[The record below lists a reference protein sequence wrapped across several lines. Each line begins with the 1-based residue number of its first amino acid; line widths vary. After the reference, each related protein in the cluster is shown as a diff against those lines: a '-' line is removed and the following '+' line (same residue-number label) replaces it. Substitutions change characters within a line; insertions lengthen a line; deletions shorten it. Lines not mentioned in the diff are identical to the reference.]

1 LRILIV
7 KTSSLG
13 DVLHTLPALTDAW
26 QAIPGLSADWV
37 VEESFAEI
45 PAWHPAV
52 ERVIPVAV
60 RRWRKHPWDAVQSG
74 EISQFFSALKLK
86 TYDHVIDAQGLIK
99 SALITRLARGNRAGL
114 DRHSIKESAASVFY
128 QQRVAVPKAQH
139 AVQRVR
145 QLFAAVLGYPLQ
157 SAQIDYGI
165 AALADHNGPADPASL
180 ILLHGTSWASKH
192 WPEQYWR
199 ELAALAHADGFQVKL
214 PWGNQTEYQ
223 RALRIADN
231 IPGSVVLDK
240 QSLTGLATH
249 LSRCSGVVAVDTGL
263 GHLAAALNRPAVAL
277 YGATNPALSGSFGD
291 HQQHLRSTLAC
302 SPCLRKECTYRG
314 EVLTGETRQGGF
326 EVKPACYKFIPPALV
341 FSELK
346 RLMVQAATT
355 KATDSDSGLNRS

>member
-1 LRILIV
+1 MRILIV

-13 DVLHTLPALTDAW
+13 DVLHTLPALTDAS

-60 RRWRKHPWDAVQSG
+60 RRWRKHPWNAVQSG
-74 EISQFFSALKLK
+74 DISQFVSALKLRA
-86 TYDHVIDAQGLIK
+86 YDHVIDAQGLLK

-114 DRHSIKESAASVFY
+114 DRHSIKESAASLFY

-145 QLFAAVLGYPLQ
+145 QLFAAVLGYQLP
-157 SAQIDYGI
+157 SAQVDYGI
-165 AALADHNGPADPASL
+165 GALADHQGPVEPASL
-180 ILLHGTSWASKH
+180 MLLHGTTWASKH

-199 ELAALAHADGFQVKL
+199 ELAALAHADGFQIKL
-214 PWGNQTEYQ
+214 PWGNQTEHQ

-240 QSLTGLATH
+240 QSLTGLARH

-263 GHLAAALNRPAVAL
+263 GHLAAALNRPAVAI
-277 YGATNPALSGSFGD
+277 YGATNPALSGSFGY

-302 SPCLRKECTYRG
+302 SPCLRKECSYRG
-314 EVLTGETRQGGF
+314 EVLTGETRQGSF
-326 EVKPACYKFIPPALV
+326 EVKPACYQSLPPARV
-341 FSELK
+341 FSEIK
-346 RLMVQAATT
+346 RLIAQAAIIKTT
-355 KATDSDSGLNRS
+355 NSDAGLIRS

>member
-1 LRILIV
+1 
-7 KTSSLG
+7 
-13 DVLHTLPALTDAW
+13 
-26 QAIPGLSADWV
+26 
-37 VEESFAEI
+37 
-45 PAWHPAV
+45 
-52 ERVIPVAV
+52 
-60 RRWRKHPWDAVQSG
+60 VQSG

-114 DRHSIKESAASVFY
+114 DRHSIKESAASMFY

-180 ILLHGTSWASKH
+180 MLLHGTSWASKH

-214 PWGNQTEYQ
+214 PWGNQTEHQ

-240 QSLTGLATH
+240 QSLTGLARH
-249 LSRCSGVVAVDTGL
+249 LSRCSGVVAIDTGL

>member
-1 LRILIV
+1 MRILIV

-13 DVLHTLPALTDAW
+13 DVLHTLPALTDAR

-60 RRWRKHPWDAVQSG
+60 RRWRKHPWNAVQSG
-74 EISQFFSALKLK
+74 EVRQFVSTLTLKA
-86 TYDHVIDAQGLIK
+86 YDHVIDAQGLIK

-114 DRHSIKESAASVFY
+114 DRHSIKECAASLFY

-145 QLFAAVLGYPLQ
+145 QLFGAVLGYQVQ
-157 SAQIDYGI
+157 SEQIDYGI
-165 AALADHNGPADPASL
+165 GALADHNGPADPASL
-180 ILLHGTSWASKH
+180 MFLHGTTWASKH

-199 ELAALAHADGFQVKL
+199 ELAALAHADGFQIKL
-214 PWGNQTEYQ
+214 PWGNQTEHQ
-223 RALRIADN
+223 RAVRIADN
-231 IPGSVVLDK
+231 IPGSIVLDK
-240 QSLTGLATH
+240 QSLTGLARH

-291 HQQHLRSTLAC
+291 HQQHLRSTLVC

-314 EVLTGETRQGGF
+314 EVLTGETRQGSF
-326 EVKPACYKFIPPALV
+326 EVKPACYKSIPPALV

-355 KATDSDSGLNRS
+355 KETHSDSGLITL

>member
-1 LRILIV
+1 MRILIV

-13 DVLHTLPALTDAW
+13 DVLHTLPALTDAR
-26 QAIPGLSADWV
+26 QAIPGLIADWV

-74 EISQFFSALKLK
+74 DIRAFVSALRQ
-86 TYDHVIDAQGLIK
+86 TDYDHVIDAQGLLK
-99 SALITRLARGNRAGL
+99 SALITRLAKGARAGL
-114 DRHSIKESAASVFY
+114 DRRSIKESAASLFY
-128 QQRVAVPKAQH
+128 QQRIAVPTAQH

-145 QLFAAVLGYPLQ
+145 QLFAAVLGYQFP

-165 AALADHNGPADPASL
+165 GALADQKGPAQPASL
-180 ILLHGTSWASKH
+180 MLLHGTTWESKH

-199 ELAALAHADGFQVKL
+199 ELAALAYADGFQIQL
-214 PWGNQTEYQ
+214 PWGNQTEHQ

-240 QSLTGLATH
+240 QSLTALAKH

-277 YGATNPALSGSFGD
+277 YGATNPALSGSMGD

-302 SPCLRKECTYRG
+302 SPCRRKECSYRG
-314 EVLTGETRQGGF
+314 AVLTGETRQGSF
-326 EVKPACYKFIPPALV
+326 EVNPACYQSLTPALV
-341 FSELK
+341 FSEIK
-346 RLMVQAATT
+346 RLITQAAIIKTT
-355 KATDSDSGLNRS
+355 NSDAGLIRS